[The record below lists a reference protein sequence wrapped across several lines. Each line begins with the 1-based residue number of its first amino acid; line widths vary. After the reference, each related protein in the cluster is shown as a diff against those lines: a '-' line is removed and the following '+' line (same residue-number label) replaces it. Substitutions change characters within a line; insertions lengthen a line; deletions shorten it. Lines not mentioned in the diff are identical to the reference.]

1 MNRMNKDE
9 FKNAMRAAKVEE
21 EINEIL
27 KDIDDPIKED
37 LIEDPEDL
45 SVENPEETGKSV
57 EKTTK
62 TASNRQ
68 KSTSNGTKT
77 SETASVA
84 AEQKPRKKSGPK
96 PGTKK
101 LPCKKLQEAAGQKT
115 DEEDITKKQEEAL
128 KAMCSLTVGYTQQ
141 LIKGVE
147 NNLKTAE
154 KLTDMAIIYNGY
166 VETVEEM
173 LK

>member
-27 KDIDDPIKED
+27 KDIDDPIKKD

-57 EKTTK
+57 EKNNK
-62 TASNRQ
+62 NRI
-68 KSTSNGTKT
+68 KSASNGTKT
-77 SETASVA
+77 SETASAA
-84 AEQKPRKKSGPK
+84 AEQKPRKKPGPK
-96 PGTKK
+96 PGTRK
-101 LPCKKLQEAAGQKT
+101 LPCKKLQKAAGQKT

-128 KAMCSLTVGYTQQ
+128 KAMRSLTVGYTQQ
-141 LIKGVE
+141 LIKGAE

>member
-45 SVENPEETGKSV
+45 PVENPEETGKSV

-62 TASNRQ
+62 TVSNRQ
-68 KSTSNGTKT
+68 KTSK
-77 SETASVA
+77 TASVA
-84 AEQKPRKKSGPK
+84 AEQKPRKKPGPK
-96 PGTKK
+96 PGTRKQ
-101 LPCKKLQEAAGQKT
+101 PCKKLQEAAGQKT
-115 DEEDITKKQEEAL
+115 VEEDITKKQEEAL

-141 LIKGVE
+141 LIKGAE

>member
-1 MNRMNKDE
+1 MKKMNKDE
-9 FKNAMRAAKVEE
+9 FKAAMRQAKVEE
-21 EINEIL
+21 EVDAL
-27 KDIDDPIKED
+27 MKETEGV
-37 LIEDPEDL
+37 EDPDE
-45 SVENPEETGKSV
+45 VKPKRPR
-57 EKTTK
+57 K
-62 TASNRQ
+62 
-68 KSTSNGTKT
+68 
-77 SETASVA
+77 A
-84 AEQKPRKKSGPK
+84 AEQKPRKKPGPK

-101 LPCKKLQEAAGQKT
+101 QPCKKLLQEAAGQKT

-128 KAMCSLTVGYTQQ
+128 KAMCSLTTGYTQQ
-141 LIKGVE
+141 LIKGAE

>member
-1 MNRMNKDE
+1 MTKMNKDE
-9 FKNAMRAAKVEE
+9 FKEAMRQAKIDEE
-21 EINEIL
+21 VNEL
-27 KDIDDPIKED
+27 MNETEG
-37 LIEDPEDL
+37 IEDPE
-45 SVENPEETGKSV
+45 EIKPKRRAGRRRTTTR
-57 EKTTK
+57 KTTK
-62 TASNRQ
+62 A
-68 KSTSNGTKT
+68 
-77 SETASVA
+77 EPVA

-96 PGTKK
+96 SGTRKQ
-101 LPCKKLQEAAGQKT
+101 PCKKLQEAAGQKT

-141 LIKGVE
+141 LIKGAE

>member
-1 MNRMNKDE
+1 MTKMNKDE
-9 FKNAMRAAKVEE
+9 FKEAMRQAKIDEE
-21 EINEIL
+21 VNEL
-27 KDIDDPIKED
+27 MNETEG
-37 LIEDPEDL
+37 IEDPE
-45 SVENPEETGKSV
+45 EIKPKRRAGRRRTTTR
-57 EKTTK
+57 KTTK
-62 TASNRQ
+62 A
-68 KSTSNGTKT
+68 
-77 SETASVA
+77 EPVA
-84 AEQKPRKKSGPK
+84 AGQKKPRKKPGPK
-96 PGTKK
+96 PGTRK

-128 KAMCSLTVGYTQQ
+128 KAMRSLTVGYTQQ
-141 LIKGVE
+141 LIKGAE

>member
-1 MNRMNKDE
+1 MKKMNKDE

-21 EINEIL
+21 EINEML
-27 KDIDDPIKED
+27 KDIDDPIEDD

-45 SVENPEETGKSV
+45 PVENPEETGK
-57 EKTTK
+57 KRRK
-62 TASNRQ
+62 TAKTVSNRQ

-77 SETASVA
+77 SKTASMA
-84 AEQKPRKKSGPK
+84 AEQKPRKKPGPK
-96 PGTKK
+96 PGTRKQ
-101 LPCKKLQEAAGQKT
+101 PCKKLQEAAGQKT

-128 KAMCSLTVGYTQQ
+128 KAMCSLTTGYTRQ
-141 LIKGVE
+141 LIKGAE